1 MTDHPMFLEYDWTS
15 NLYRSHLAGAFMSIE
30 HSFETLAGA
39 RHALRLVGL
48 RIGDKIDACTW
59 RIEFTE
65 PVAGRADFARLG
77 SWANRFAG
85 QRPDR
90 PCHGLRRD
98 MLTRFW
104 AR

>member
-15 NLYRSHLAGAFMSIE
+15 NTYRSHLAGALTSIE

-48 RIGDKIDACTW
+48 RIEAKIDVCTW
-59 RIEFTE
+59 RIEFAE
-65 PVAGRADFARLG
+65 PVAERAEFARLG

-85 QRPDR
+85 
-90 PCHGLRRD
+90 
-98 MLTRFW
+98 
-104 AR
+104 